1 MSIQSFF
8 PFESIRPKQAKVL
21 EEIDQALK
29 SRYKFI
35 FLEAP
40 TGFGKSAVAVTLA
53 RFLGSSHICTSTK
66 DLQTQYNRDFPY
78 LSEVKGRNNFPCI
91 IKEDMGISENCEYGP
106 CLKDDN
112 FDCIYKTRMSDYDV
126 KAEGTIYENIE
137 INKYA
142 LKKYHDKAK
151 EHSQLIRI
159 EWKPC
164 LYYHQKWVSIKSSHT
179 IYNYKYFLSDLF
191 YSSGVNKRKLLIL
204 DEAHTLESELSSFK
218 NIIFS
223 KESLARFFP
232 RIKFPDNKQTDIET
246 WIAFC
251 TTLRDQFSRYIERA
265 ANILGDGGSSGSRL
279 VSSNSGGSNSYGGK
293 SINNNSKSSR
303 YGSNNL
309 KEQEEEEGDIYVSE
323 KNLIDALNYEK
334 TLTSFLEDLKLHK
347 DNWLVTNITRNEI
360 DNTIS
365 RIKLEPLVVSNYFE
379 DIFDKGETSLLM
391 SATILSKEN
400 LCKAVG
406 LKDDDVKFIRVESS
420 DFPIRNRPIYLMN
433 VAWLNAKTMNE
444 ALPNIVK
451 VLDNLLTV
459 HKNDKGIIHTTS
471 YSQVQFIK
479 NNLSKGN
486 LSRLIETNPKFDRS
500 EMILKHTQSPK
511 PTVLISPSMFLG
523 VDLKDDLSRFQIIVK
538 VPYPDLTDKKI
549 SVLKQRNPKWYEWNT
564 ILRLIQAYGRSVR
577 NSEDYAN
584 TYILDSSVSYL
595 LKNGRDMVP
604 KWFSEAIITR

>member
-1 MSIQSFF
+1 MSMRSFF
-8 PFESIRPKQAKVL
+8 PLDYVRPNQDKVL
-21 EEIDQALK
+21 DELDQALK
-29 SRYKFI
+29 SDYKFI

-91 IKEDMGISENCEYGP
+91 VKEDMGIRESCEYGP
-106 CLKDDN
+106 CLKDDD
-112 FDCIYKTRMSDYDV
+112 FDCLYKTRMSDYDV
-126 KAEGTIYENIE
+126 KSEGTIYENVD

-142 LKKYHDKAK
+142 LKKYYDKAK
-151 EHSQLIRI
+151 EHSQLVKI
-159 EWKPC
+159 EWQPC
-164 LYYHQKWVSIKSSHT
+164 HYYHQKWISIKSSHT

-204 DEAHTLESELSSFK
+204 DEAHTLESEVSSFK

-223 KESLARFFP
+223 KESLIRFFP
-232 RIKFPDNKQTDIET
+232 KINLPDNKQTDVET
-246 WIAFC
+246 WIDFC
-251 TTLRDQFSRYIERA
+251 AGLKEQFTSYVEKS
-265 ANILGDGGSSGSRL
+265 ANILG
-279 VSSNSGGSNSYGGK
+279 SGGNS
-293 SINNNSKSSR
+293 
-303 YGSNNL
+303 
-309 KEQEEEEGDIYVSE
+309 QDMHVSE
-323 KNLIDALNYEK
+323 KNLIDAINYEK
-334 TLTSFLEDLKLHK
+334 NLFTFLEDLRINKE
-347 DNWLVTNITRNEI
+347 NWLVTNITKNEI
-360 DNTIS
+360 DNKLS
-365 RIKLEPLVVSNYFE
+365 RIKLEPLVVSSYFT
-379 DIFDKGETSLLM
+379 DIFDKGSISLLM

-406 LKDDDVKFIRVESS
+406 LKNEDVKFIRVENS
-420 DFPIRNRPIYLMN
+420 DFPIKNRPIYLMN
-433 VAWLNAKTMNE
+433 VAWLNARTMSE
-444 ALPNIVK
+444 SLPNIVK
-451 VLDNLLTV
+451 VLDNLLSV

-479 NNLSKGN
+479 NNLSKEN
-486 LSRLIETNPKFDRS
+486 LSRLIETNPKFDRN
-500 EMILKHTQSPK
+500 EMILKHTQSTK

-523 VDLKDDLSRFQIIVK
+523 VDLKDDLSRFQVIVK

-577 NSEDYAN
+577 NADDYAN
-584 TYILDSSVSYL
+584 TYILDSSVSFL
-595 LKNGRDMVP
+595 LKNGKEMIP

>member
-1 MSIQSFF
+1 MSMRSFF
-8 PFESIRPKQAKVL
+8 PLDYIRPNQDKVL
-21 EEIDQALK
+21 DELDQALK
-29 SRYKFI
+29 SDYKFI

-40 TGFGKSAVAVTLA
+40 TGFGKSAVAVNLA

-91 IKEDMGISENCEYGP
+91 VKEDMGIRESCEYGP
-106 CLKDDN
+106 CLKDDD

-126 KAEGTIYENIE
+126 KSEGTIYENLE

-142 LKKYHDKAK
+142 LKKYYDKAK
-151 EHSQLIRI
+151 EHSQLVRI

-164 LYYHQKWVSIKSSHT
+164 EYYHQKWISIKSSHT

-204 DEAHTLESELSSFK
+204 DEAHTLESEVSSFK

-223 KESLARFFP
+223 KESLIRFFP
-232 RIKFPDNKQTDIET
+232 KIDLPDSKQTDVET
-246 WIAFC
+246 WIDFC
-251 TTLRDQFSRYIERA
+251 TRLKEQFTKYVEKA
-265 ANILGDGGSSGSRL
+265 ANILG
-279 VSSNSGGSNSYGGK
+279 SGGTGK
-293 SINNNSKSSR
+293 D
-303 YGSNNL
+303 
-309 KEQEEEEGDIYVSE
+309 DIYVSE
-323 KNLIDALNYEK
+323 KNLIDAINYEK
-334 TLTSFLEDLKLHK
+334 NLLTFLADLRINKE
-347 DNWLVTNITRNEI
+347 NWLVTNITKNEI
-360 DNTIS
+360 DNKLA
-365 RIKLEPLVVSNYFE
+365 RIKLEPLVVSSYFT
-379 DIFDKGETSLLM
+379 DIFDKGSVSLLM

-406 LKDDDVKFIRVESS
+406 LKNEDVKFIRVENS
-420 DFPIRNRPIYLMN
+420 DFPIKNRPIYLMN
-433 VAWLNAKTMNE
+433 VAWLNARTMSE
-444 ALPNIVK
+444 SLPNIVK
-451 VLDNLLTV
+451 VLDNLLSV

-479 NNLSKGN
+479 NNLSKAN
-486 LSRLIETNPKFDRS
+486 LSRLIETNPKFDRN
-500 EMILKHTQSPK
+500 EMILKHTQSEK

-538 VPYPDLTDKKI
+538 VPYPDLTDKKV

-577 NSEDYAN
+577 NADDYAN
-584 TYILDSSVSYL
+584 TYILDSSVSFL
-595 LKNGRDMVP
+595 LKNGKEMIP

>member
-1 MSIQSFF
+1 MSIRSFF
-8 PFESIRPKQAKVL
+8 PLDYVRPNQDKVL
-21 EEIDQALK
+21 DELDQALK
-29 SRYKFI
+29 SDYKFI

-91 IKEDMGISENCEYGP
+91 VKEDMGIRESCEYGP
-106 CLKDDN
+106 CLKDDD
-112 FDCIYKTRMSDYDV
+112 FDCLYKTRMSDYDV
-126 KAEGTIYENIE
+126 KSEGTIYENVD

-142 LKKYHDKAK
+142 LKKYYDKAK
-151 EHSQLIRI
+151 EHSQLVKI
-159 EWKPC
+159 EWQPC
-164 LYYHQKWVSIKSSHT
+164 HYYHQKWISIKSSHT

-204 DEAHTLESELSSFK
+204 DEAHTLESEVSSFK

-223 KESLARFFP
+223 KESLIRFFP
-232 RIKFPDNKQTDIET
+232 KINLPDNKQTDVET
-246 WIAFC
+246 WIDFC
-251 TTLRDQFSRYIERA
+251 AGLKEQFTSYVEKS
-265 ANILGDGGSSGSRL
+265 ANILG
-279 VSSNSGGSNSYGGK
+279 SGGNS
-293 SINNNSKSSR
+293 
-303 YGSNNL
+303 
-309 KEQEEEEGDIYVSE
+309 EDMHVSE
-323 KNLIDALNYEK
+323 KNLIDAINYEK
-334 TLTSFLEDLKLHK
+334 NLFTFLEDLRINKE
-347 DNWLVTNITRNEI
+347 NWLVTNITKNEI
-360 DNTIS
+360 DNKPS
-365 RIKLEPLVVSNYFE
+365 RIKLEPLVVSSYFT
-379 DIFDKGETSLLM
+379 DIFDKGSISLLM

-406 LKDDDVKFIRVESS
+406 LKNEDVKFIRVENS
-420 DFPIRNRPIYLMN
+420 DFPIKNRPIYLMN
-433 VAWLNAKTMNE
+433 VAWLNARTMSE
-444 ALPNIVK
+444 SLPNIVK
-451 VLDNLLTV
+451 VLDNLLSV

-479 NNLSKGN
+479 NNLSKEN
-486 LSRLIETNPKFDRS
+486 LSRLIETNPKFDRN
-500 EMILKHTQSPK
+500 EMILKHTQSTK

-523 VDLKDDLSRFQIIVK
+523 VDLKDNLSRFQVIVK

-577 NSEDYAN
+577 NADDYAN
-584 TYILDSSVSYL
+584 TYILDSSVSFL
-595 LKNGRDMVP
+595 LKNGKEMIP

>member
-1 MSIQSFF
+1 MSMRSFF
-8 PFESIRPKQAKVL
+8 PLDHIRPNQDKVL
-21 EEIDQALK
+21 DELDQALK
-29 SRYKFI
+29 SDYKFI

-53 RFLGSSHICTSTK
+53 RSLGSSHICTSTK

-91 IKEDMGISENCEYGP
+91 VKEDMGIRESCEYGP
-106 CLKDDN
+106 CLKDDD

-126 KAEGTIYENIE
+126 KSEGTIYENLE

-142 LKKYHDKAK
+142 LKKYYDKAK
-151 EHSQLIRI
+151 EHSQLVRI

-164 LYYHQKWVSIKSSHT
+164 EYYHQKWISIKSSHT

-204 DEAHTLESELSSFK
+204 DEAHTLESEVSSFK

-223 KESLARFFP
+223 KESLIRFFP
-232 RIKFPDNKQTDIET
+232 KIDLPDSKHTDVET
-246 WIAFC
+246 WIDFC
-251 TTLRDQFSRYIERA
+251 TRLKEQFTRYVEKA
-265 ANILGDGGSSGSRL
+265 ANILG
-279 VSSNSGGSNSYGGK
+279 SGGTRK
-293 SINNNSKSSR
+293 D
-303 YGSNNL
+303 
-309 KEQEEEEGDIYVSE
+309 DIYVSE
-323 KNLIDALNYEK
+323 KNLIDAINYEK
-334 TLTSFLEDLKLHK
+334 NLLTFLADLRINKE
-347 DNWLVTNITRNEI
+347 NWLVTNITKNEI
-360 DNTIS
+360 DNKLA
-365 RIKLEPLVVSNYFE
+365 RIKLEPLVVSSYFT
-379 DIFDKGETSLLM
+379 DIFDKGSVSLLM

-406 LKDDDVKFIRVESS
+406 LKNEDVKFIRVENS
-420 DFPIRNRPIYLMN
+420 DFPIKNRPIYLMN
-433 VAWLNAKTMNE
+433 VAWLNARTMSE
-444 ALPNIVK
+444 SLPNIVK
-451 VLDNLLTV
+451 VLDNLLSV

-479 NNLSKGN
+479 NNLSKAN
-486 LSRLIETNPKFDRS
+486 LSRLIETNPKFDRN
-500 EMILKHTQSPK
+500 EMILKHTQSEK

-538 VPYPDLTDKKI
+538 VPYPDLTDKKV

-577 NSEDYAN
+577 NADDYAN
-584 TYILDSSVSYL
+584 TYILDSSVSFL
-595 LKNGRDMVP
+595 LKNGKEMIP

>member
-1 MSIQSFF
+1 MQKFF
-8 PFESIRPKQAKVL
+8 PLDYIRPNQDKVL
-21 EEIDQALK
+21 DELDQALK
-29 SRYKFI
+29 SDYKFI

-91 IKEDMGISENCEYGP
+91 VKEDMGIRESCEYGP
-106 CLKDDN
+106 CLKDDD

-126 KAEGTIYENIE
+126 KSEGTIYENVD
-137 INKYA
+137 INNYA
-142 LKKYHDKAK
+142 LKKYYDKAK
-151 EHSQLIRI
+151 EHSQLVKI

-164 LYYHQKWVSIKSSHT
+164 HYYHQKWISIKSSHT

-204 DEAHTLESELSSFK
+204 DEAHTLESEVSSFK

-223 KESLARFFP
+223 KESLVRFFP
-232 RIKFPDNKQTDIET
+232 KINLPDNKQTDVET
-246 WIAFC
+246 WIDFC
-251 TTLRDQFSRYIERA
+251 TGLKDQFTSYVEKS
-265 ANILGDGGSSGSRL
+265 ANILGSGGSS
-279 VSSNSGGSNSYGGK
+279 N
-293 SINNNSKSSR
+293 NNNS
-303 YGSNNL
+303 
-309 KEQEEEEGDIYVSE
+309 QDMHVSE
-323 KNLIDALNYEK
+323 KNLIDAINYEK
-334 TLTSFLEDLKLHK
+334 NLLTFLEDLRINKE
-347 DNWLVTNITRNEI
+347 NWLVTNITKNEI
-360 DNTIS
+360 DNKLS
-365 RIKLEPLVVSNYFE
+365 RIKLEPLVVSSYFT
-379 DIFDKGETSLLM
+379 DIFDKGSASLLM

-406 LKDDDVKFIRVESS
+406 LKNEDVKFIRVENS
-420 DFPIRNRPIYLMN
+420 DFPIKNRPIYLMN
-433 VAWLNAKTMNE
+433 VAWLNARTMNE
-444 ALPNIVK
+444 SLPSIVK
-451 VLDNLLTV
+451 VLDNLLSV

-479 NNLSKGN
+479 NNLSKEN
-486 LSRLIETNPKFDRS
+486 LSRLIETNPKFDRN
-500 EMILKHTQSPK
+500 EMILKHTQSTK

-523 VDLKDDLSRFQIIVK
+523 VDLKDDLSRFQVIVK

-577 NSEDYAN
+577 NADDYAN
-584 TYILDSSVSYL
+584 TYILDSSVSFL
-595 LKNGRDMVP
+595 LKNGKEMIP

>member
-1 MSIQSFF
+1 MSIRSFF
-8 PFESIRPKQAKVL
+8 PLDYVRPNQDKVL
-21 EEIDQALK
+21 DELDQALK
-29 SRYKFI
+29 SDYKFI

-91 IKEDMGISENCEYGP
+91 VKEDMGIRESCEYGP
-106 CLKDDN
+106 CLKDDD
-112 FDCIYKTRMSDYDV
+112 FDCLYKTRMSDYDV
-126 KAEGTIYENIE
+126 KSEGTIYENVD

-142 LKKYHDKAK
+142 LKKYYDKAK
-151 EHSQLIRI
+151 EHSQLVKI
-159 EWKPC
+159 EWQPC
-164 LYYHQKWVSIKSSHT
+164 HYYHQKWISIKSSHT

-204 DEAHTLESELSSFK
+204 DEAHTLESEVSSFK

-223 KESLARFFP
+223 KESLIRFFP
-232 RIKFPDNKQTDIET
+232 KINLPDNKQTDVET
-246 WIAFC
+246 WIDFC
-251 TTLRDQFSRYIERA
+251 AGLKEQFTSYVEKS
-265 ANILGDGGSSGSRL
+265 ANILG
-279 VSSNSGGSNSYGGK
+279 SGGNS
-293 SINNNSKSSR
+293 
-303 YGSNNL
+303 
-309 KEQEEEEGDIYVSE
+309 EDIHVSE
-323 KNLIDALNYEK
+323 KNLIDAINYEK
-334 TLTSFLEDLKLHK
+334 NLFTFLEDLRINKE
-347 DNWLVTNITRNEI
+347 NWLVTNITKNDI
-360 DNTIS
+360 DNKPS
-365 RIKLEPLVVSNYFE
+365 RIKLEPLVVSSYFT
-379 DIFDKGETSLLM
+379 DIFEKGSISLLM

-406 LKDDDVKFIRVESS
+406 LKNEDVKFIRVENS
-420 DFPIRNRPIYLMN
+420 DFPIKNRPIYLMN
-433 VAWLNAKTMNE
+433 VAWLNARTMSE
-444 ALPNIVK
+444 SLPNIVK
-451 VLDNLLTV
+451 VLDNLLSV

-479 NNLSKGN
+479 NNLSKEN
-486 LSRLIETNPKFDRS
+486 LSRLIETNPKFDRN
-500 EMILKHTQSPK
+500 EMILKHTQSTK

-523 VDLKDDLSRFQIIVK
+523 VDLKDDLSRFQVIVK

-577 NSEDYAN
+577 NADDYAN
-584 TYILDSSVSYL
+584 TYILDSSVSFL
-595 LKNGRDMVP
+595 LKNGKEMIP

>member
-1 MSIQSFF
+1 MSMRSFF
-8 PFESIRPKQAKVL
+8 PLDHIRPNQDKVL
-21 EEIDQALK
+21 DELDQALK
-29 SRYKFI
+29 SDYKFI

-40 TGFGKSAVAVTLA
+40 TGFGKSAVAVALS

-91 IKEDMGISENCEYGP
+91 VKEDMGIRESCEYGP
-106 CLKDDN
+106 CLKDDD

-126 KAEGTIYENIE
+126 KSEGTIYENVD
-137 INKYA
+137 INNYA
-142 LKKYHDKAK
+142 LKKYYDKAK
-151 EHSQLIRI
+151 EHSQLVKI

-164 LYYHQKWVSIKSSHT
+164 LYYHQKWISIKSSHT

-204 DEAHTLESELSSFK
+204 DEAHTLESEVSSFK

-223 KESLARFFP
+223 KESLVRFFP
-232 RIKFPDNKQTDIET
+232 KINLPDNKQTDVET
-246 WIAFC
+246 WIDFC
-251 TTLRDQFSRYIERA
+251 TGLKDQFTRYVEKS
-265 ANILGDGGSSGSRL
+265 ANILG
-279 VSSNSGGSNSYGGK
+279 SGGNNNN
-293 SINNNSKSSR
+293 NNNS
-303 YGSNNL
+303 
-309 KEQEEEEGDIYVSE
+309 QDIHVSE
-323 KNLIDALNYEK
+323 KNLIDAINYEK
-334 TLTSFLEDLKLHK
+334 NLLTFLEDLRINKE
-347 DNWLVTNITRNEI
+347 NWLVTNITKNEI
-360 DNTIS
+360 DNKLS
-365 RIKLEPLVVSNYFE
+365 RIKLEPLVVSSYFT
-379 DIFDKGETSLLM
+379 DIFDKGSVSLLM

-406 LKDDDVKFIRVESS
+406 LKNEDVKFIRVENS
-420 DFPIRNRPIYLMN
+420 DFPIKNRPIYLMN
-433 VAWLNAKTMNE
+433 VAWLNARTMSE
-444 ALPNIVK
+444 SLPNIVK
-451 VLDNLLTV
+451 VLDNLLSV

-479 NNLSKGN
+479 NNLSKEN
-486 LSRLIETNPKFDRS
+486 LSRLIETNPKFDRN
-500 EMILKHTQSPK
+500 EMILKHTQSTK

-523 VDLKDDLSRFQIIVK
+523 VDLKDDLSRFQVIVK

-577 NSEDYAN
+577 NADDYAN
-584 TYILDSSVSYL
+584 TYILDSSVSFL
-595 LKNGRDMVP
+595 LKNGKEMIP

>member
-1 MSIQSFF
+1 MSMRSFF
-8 PFESIRPKQAKVL
+8 PLDRIRPNQDKVL
-21 EEIDQALK
+21 DELDQALK
-29 SRYKFI
+29 SGYKFI

-40 TGFGKSAVAVTLA
+40 TGFGKSAVAVALA
-53 RFLGSSHICTSTK
+53 RSLGSSHICTSTK

-91 IKEDMGISENCEYGP
+91 VKEDMGIRESCEYGP
-106 CLKDDN
+106 CLKDDD

-126 KAEGTIYENIE
+126 KSEGTIYENLE

-142 LKKYHDKAK
+142 LKKYYDKAK
-151 EHSQLIRI
+151 EHSQLVRI
-159 EWKPC
+159 EWRPC
-164 LYYHQKWVSIKSSHT
+164 EYYHQKWISIKSSHT

-204 DEAHTLESELSSFK
+204 DEAHTLESEVSSFK

-223 KESLARFFP
+223 KESLIRFFP
-232 RIKFPDNKQTDIET
+232 KIDLPDSKQTDVET
-246 WIAFC
+246 WIDFC
-251 TTLRDQFSRYIERA
+251 TRLKEQFTRYVEKA
-265 ANILGDGGSSGSRL
+265 ANILG
-279 VSSNSGGSNSYGGK
+279 SGGIS
-293 SINNNSKSSR
+293 
-303 YGSNNL
+303 
-309 KEQEEEEGDIYVSE
+309 QDIHVSE
-323 KNLIDALNYEK
+323 KNLIDAINYEK
-334 TLTSFLEDLKLHK
+334 NLLTFLEDLRINKE
-347 DNWLVTNITRNEI
+347 NWLVTNITKNEI
-360 DNTIS
+360 DNKLA
-365 RIKLEPLVVSNYFE
+365 RIKLEPLVVSSYFT
-379 DIFDKGETSLLM
+379 DIFDKGSVSLLM

-406 LKDDDVKFIRVESS
+406 LKNEDVKFIRVENS
-420 DFPIRNRPIYLMN
+420 DFPIKNRPIYLMN
-433 VAWLNAKTMNE
+433 VAWLNARTMSE
-444 ALPNIVK
+444 SLPNIVK
-451 VLDNLLTV
+451 VLDNLLSV

-479 NNLSKGN
+479 NNLSKTN
-486 LSRLIETNPKFDRS
+486 LSRLIETNPKFDRN
-500 EMILKHTQSPK
+500 EMILKHTQSEK

-577 NSEDYAN
+577 NADDYAN
-584 TYILDSSVSYL
+584 TYILDSSVSFL
-595 LKNGRDMVP
+595 LKNGKEMIP

>member
-1 MSIQSFF
+1 MSMRSFF
-8 PFESIRPKQAKVL
+8 PLDYIRPNQDKVL
-21 EEIDQALK
+21 DELDQALK
-29 SRYKFI
+29 SDYKFI

-91 IKEDMGISENCEYGP
+91 VKEDMGIRESCEYGP

-126 KAEGTIYENIE
+126 KSEGTIYENLE

-142 LKKYHDKAK
+142 LKKYYDKAK
-151 EHSQLIRI
+151 EHSQLVRI

-164 LYYHQKWVSIKSSHT
+164 EYYHQKWMSIKSSHT

-204 DEAHTLESELSSFK
+204 DEAHTLESEVSSFK

-223 KESLARFFP
+223 KESLIRFFP
-232 RIKFPDNKQTDIET
+232 KIDLPDSKQTDVET
-246 WIAFC
+246 WIDFC
-251 TTLRDQFSRYIERA
+251 TRLKEQFTRYVEKA
-265 ANILGDGGSSGSRL
+265 ANILG
-279 VSSNSGGSNSYGGK
+279 SGGIS
-293 SINNNSKSSR
+293 
-303 YGSNNL
+303 
-309 KEQEEEEGDIYVSE
+309 QDIHVSE
-323 KNLIDALNYEK
+323 KNLIDAINYEK
-334 TLTSFLEDLKLHK
+334 NLLTFLEDLRINKE
-347 DNWLVTNITRNEI
+347 NWLVTNITKNEI
-360 DNTIS
+360 DNKLS
-365 RIKLEPLVVSNYFE
+365 RIKLEPLVVSSYFT
-379 DIFDKGETSLLM
+379 DIFDKGSVSLLM

-406 LKDDDVKFIRVESS
+406 LKNEDVKFIRIENS
-420 DFPIRNRPIYLMN
+420 DFPIKNRPIYLMN
-433 VAWLNAKTMNE
+433 VAWLNARTMSE
-444 ALPNIVK
+444 SLPNIVK
-451 VLDNLLTV
+451 VIDNLLSV

-471 YSQVQFIK
+471 YSQLQFIK
-479 NNLSKGN
+479 NNLSKAN
-486 LSRLIETNPKFDRS
+486 LSRLIETNPKFDRN
-500 EMILKHTQSPK
+500 EMILKHTQSEK

-538 VPYPDLTDKKI
+538 VPYPDLTDKKV

-577 NSEDYAN
+577 NADDYAN
-584 TYILDSSVSYL
+584 TYILDSSVSFL
-595 LKNGRDMVP
+595 LKNGKEMIP

>member
-1 MSIQSFF
+1 MSMRSFF
-8 PFESIRPKQAKVL
+8 PLDYIRPNQDKVL
-21 EEIDQALK
+21 DELDQALK
-29 SRYKFI
+29 SGYKFI

-53 RFLGSSHICTSTK
+53 RSLGSSHICTSTK

-91 IKEDMGISENCEYGP
+91 VKEDMGIRESCEYGP
-106 CLKDDN
+106 CLKDDD
-112 FDCIYKTRMSDYDV
+112 FDCIYKTRMSDYEV
-126 KAEGTIYENIE
+126 KSEGTIYENLE

-142 LKKYHDKAK
+142 LKKYYDKAK
-151 EHSQLIRI
+151 EHSQLVRI

-164 LYYHQKWVSIKSSHT
+164 QYYHQKWISIKSSHT

-204 DEAHTLESELSSFK
+204 DEAHTLESEVSSFK

-223 KESLARFFP
+223 KESLIRFFP
-232 RIKFPDNKQTDIET
+232 KIDLPDSKQTDVET
-246 WIAFC
+246 WIDFS
-251 TTLRDQFSRYIERA
+251 TRLKEQFTRYVEKA
-265 ANILGDGGSSGSRL
+265 ANILG
-279 VSSNSGGSNSYGGK
+279 SGGTS
-293 SINNNSKSSR
+293 
-303 YGSNNL
+303 
-309 KEQEEEEGDIYVSE
+309 QDDMYVSE
-323 KNLIDALNYEK
+323 KNLIDAINYEK
-334 TLTSFLEDLKLHK
+334 NLLTYLEDLRSNKE
-347 DNWLVTNITRNEI
+347 NWLVTNITKNEI
-360 DNTIS
+360 DNKLA
-365 RIKLEPLVVSNYFE
+365 RIKLEPLVVSSYFT
-379 DIFDKGETSLLM
+379 DIFDKGSVSLLM

-406 LKDDDVKFIRVESS
+406 LKNEDVKFIRVENS
-420 DFPIRNRPIYLMN
+420 DFPIKNRPIYLMN
-433 VAWLNAKTMNE
+433 VAWLNARTMSE
-444 ALPNIVK
+444 SLPNIVK
-451 VLDNLLTV
+451 VLDNLLSV

-479 NNLSKGN
+479 NNLSKAN
-486 LSRLIETNPKFDRS
+486 LSRLIETNPKFDRN
-500 EMILKHTQSPK
+500 EMILKHTQSEK

-538 VPYPDLTDKKI
+538 VPYPDLTDKKV

-577 NSEDYAN
+577 NADDYAN
-584 TYILDSSVSYL
+584 TYILDSSVSFL
-595 LKNGRDMVP
+595 LKNGKEMIP

>member
-1 MSIQSFF
+1 MSMRSFF
-8 PFESIRPKQAKVL
+8 PLDYIRPNQDKVL
-21 EEIDQALK
+21 DELDQALK
-29 SRYKFI
+29 SDYKFI

-91 IKEDMGISENCEYGP
+91 VKEDMGIRESCEYGP
-106 CLKDDN
+106 CLKDDD

-126 KAEGTIYENIE
+126 KSEGTIYENLE

-142 LKKYHDKAK
+142 LKKYYDKAK
-151 EHSQLIRI
+151 EHSQLVRI

-164 LYYHQKWVSIKSSHT
+164 EYYHQKWMSIKSSHT

-204 DEAHTLESELSSFK
+204 DEAHTLESEVSSFK

-223 KESLARFFP
+223 KESLIRFFP
-232 RIKFPDNKQTDIET
+232 KIDLPDSKHTDVET
-246 WIAFC
+246 WIDFC
-251 TTLRDQFSRYIERA
+251 TRLKEQFTKYVEKA
-265 ANILGDGGSSGSRL
+265 ANILG
-279 VSSNSGGSNSYGGK
+279 SGGN
-293 SINNNSKSSR
+293 R
-303 YGSNNL
+303 
-309 KEQEEEEGDIYVSE
+309 QDDIYVSE
-323 KNLIDALNYEK
+323 KNLIDAINYEK
-334 TLTSFLEDLKLHK
+334 NLLTFLEDLRINKE
-347 DNWLVTNITRNEI
+347 NWLVTNITKNEI
-360 DNTIS
+360 DNKLA
-365 RIKLEPLVVSNYFE
+365 RIKLEPLIVSSYFT
-379 DIFDKGETSLLM
+379 DIFDKGSVSLLM

-406 LKDDDVKFIRVESS
+406 LKNEDVKFIRVENS
-420 DFPIRNRPIYLMN
+420 DFPVKNRPIYLMN
-433 VAWLNAKTMNE
+433 VAWLNARTMSE
-444 ALPNIVK
+444 SLPNIVK
-451 VLDNLLTV
+451 VLDNLLFV

-479 NNLSKGN
+479 NNLSKAN
-486 LSRLIETNPKFDRS
+486 LSRLIETNPKFDRN
-500 EMILKHTQSPK
+500 EMILKHTQSEK

-538 VPYPDLTDKKI
+538 VPYPDLTDKKV

-577 NSEDYAN
+577 NADDYAN
-584 TYILDSSVSYL
+584 TYILDSSVSFL
-595 LKNGRDMVP
+595 LKNGKEMIP

>member
-1 MSIQSFF
+1 MSMRSFF
-8 PFESIRPKQAKVL
+8 PLDYVRPNQDKVL
-21 EEIDQALK
+21 DELDQALK
-29 SRYKFI
+29 SDYKFI

-91 IKEDMGISENCEYGP
+91 VKEDMGIRESCEYGP
-106 CLKDDN
+106 CLKDDD
-112 FDCIYKTRMSDYDV
+112 FDCLYKTRMSDYDV
-126 KAEGTIYENIE
+126 KSEGTIYENVD

-142 LKKYHDKAK
+142 LKKYYDKAK
-151 EHSQLIRI
+151 EHSQLVKI
-159 EWKPC
+159 EWQPC
-164 LYYHQKWVSIKSSHT
+164 HYYHQKWISIKSSHT

-204 DEAHTLESELSSFK
+204 DEAHTLESEVSSFK

-223 KESLARFFP
+223 KESLIRFFP
-232 RIKFPDNKQTDIET
+232 KINLPDNKQTDVET
-246 WIAFC
+246 WIDFC
-251 TTLRDQFSRYIERA
+251 TGLKEQFTSYVEKS
-265 ANILGDGGSSGSRL
+265 ANILG
-279 VSSNSGGSNSYGGK
+279 SGGNS
-293 SINNNSKSSR
+293 
-303 YGSNNL
+303 
-309 KEQEEEEGDIYVSE
+309 QDMHVSE
-323 KNLIDALNYEK
+323 KNLIDAINYEK
-334 TLTSFLEDLKLHK
+334 NLFTFLEDLRINKE
-347 DNWLVTNITRNEI
+347 NWLVTNITKNEI
-360 DNTIS
+360 DNKLS
-365 RIKLEPLVVSNYFE
+365 RIKLEPLVVSSYFT
-379 DIFDKGETSLLM
+379 DIFDKGSISLLM

-406 LKDDDVKFIRVESS
+406 LKNEDVKFIRVENS
-420 DFPIRNRPIYLMN
+420 DFPIKNRPIYLMN
-433 VAWLNAKTMNE
+433 VAWLNARTMSE
-444 ALPNIVK
+444 SLPNIVK
-451 VLDNLLTV
+451 VLDNLLSV

-479 NNLSKGN
+479 NNLSKEN
-486 LSRLIETNPKFDRS
+486 LSRLIETNPKFDRN
-500 EMILKHTQSPK
+500 EMILKHTQSTK

-523 VDLKDDLSRFQIIVK
+523 VDLKDDLSRFQVIVK

-577 NSEDYAN
+577 NADDYAN
-584 TYILDSSVSYL
+584 TYILDSSVSFL
-595 LKNGRDMVP
+595 LKNGKEMIP

>member
-1 MSIQSFF
+1 MSMQKFF
-8 PFESIRPKQAKVL
+8 PLDYIRPNQDKVL
-21 EEIDQALK
+21 DELDQALK
-29 SRYKFI
+29 SDYKFI

-91 IKEDMGISENCEYGP
+91 VKEDMGIRESCEYGP
-106 CLKDDN
+106 CLKDDD

-126 KAEGTIYENIE
+126 KSEGTIYENVD
-137 INKYA
+137 INNYA
-142 LKKYHDKAK
+142 LKKYYDKAK
-151 EHSQLIRI
+151 EHSQLVKI

-164 LYYHQKWVSIKSSHT
+164 HYYHQKWISIKSSHT

-204 DEAHTLESELSSFK
+204 DEAHTLESEVSSFK

-223 KESLARFFP
+223 KESLVRFFP
-232 RIKFPDNKQTDIET
+232 KINLPDNKQTDVET
-246 WIAFC
+246 WIDFC
-251 TTLRDQFSRYIERA
+251 TGLKDQFTSYVEKS
-265 ANILGDGGSSGSRL
+265 ANILGSGGSS
-279 VSSNSGGSNSYGGK
+279 SS
-293 SINNNSKSSR
+293 NNNS
-303 YGSNNL
+303 
-309 KEQEEEEGDIYVSE
+309 QDIHVSE
-323 KNLIDALNYEK
+323 KNLIDAINYEK
-334 TLTSFLEDLKLHK
+334 NLLTFLEDLRINKE
-347 DNWLVTNITRNEI
+347 NWLVTNITKNEI
-360 DNTIS
+360 DNKLS
-365 RIKLEPLVVSNYFE
+365 RIKLEPLVVSSYFT
-379 DIFDKGETSLLM
+379 DIFDKGSVSLLM

-406 LKDDDVKFIRVESS
+406 LKNEDVKFIRVENS
-420 DFPIRNRPIYLMN
+420 DFPIKNRPIYLMN
-433 VAWLNAKTMNE
+433 VAWLNARTMSE
-444 ALPNIVK
+444 SLPNIVK
-451 VLDNLLTV
+451 VLDNLLSV

-479 NNLSKGN
+479 NNLSKEN
-486 LSRLIETNPKFDRS
+486 LSRLIETNPKFDRN
-500 EMILKHTQSPK
+500 EMILKHTQSTK

-523 VDLKDDLSRFQIIVK
+523 VDLKDDLSRFQVIVK

-577 NSEDYAN
+577 NADDYAN
-584 TYILDSSVSYL
+584 TYILDSSVSFL
-595 LKNGRDMVP
+595 LKNGKEMIP

>member
-1 MSIQSFF
+1 MSMRSFF
-8 PFESIRPKQAKVL
+8 PLDHIRPNQDKVL
-21 EEIDQALK
+21 DELDQALK
-29 SRYKFI
+29 SDYKFI

-40 TGFGKSAVAVTLA
+40 TGFGKSAVAVALA

-91 IKEDMGISENCEYGP
+91 VKEDMGIRESCEYGP
-106 CLKDDN
+106 CLKDDD

-126 KAEGTIYENIE
+126 KSEGTIYENLE

-142 LKKYHDKAK
+142 LKKYYDKAK
-151 EHSQLIRI
+151 EHSQLVRI

-164 LYYHQKWVSIKSSHT
+164 EYYHQKWISIKSSHT

-204 DEAHTLESELSSFK
+204 DEAHTLESEVSSFK

-223 KESLARFFP
+223 KESLIRFFP
-232 RIKFPDNKQTDIET
+232 KIDLPDSKQTDVET
-246 WIAFC
+246 WIDFC
-251 TTLRDQFSRYIERA
+251 TRLKEQFTRYVEKA
-265 ANILGDGGSSGSRL
+265 ANILG
-279 VSSNSGGSNSYGGK
+279 SGGTSTV
-293 SINNNSKSSR
+293 
-303 YGSNNL
+303 
-309 KEQEEEEGDIYVSE
+309 QDDIYVSE
-323 KNLIDALNYEK
+323 KNLIDAINYEK
-334 TLTSFLEDLKLHK
+334 NLLTFLEDLRINKE
-347 DNWLVTNITRNEI
+347 NWLVTNITKNEI
-360 DNTIS
+360 DNKLA
-365 RIKLEPLVVSNYFE
+365 RIKLEPLVVSSYFT
-379 DIFDKGETSLLM
+379 DIFDKGSVSLLM

-406 LKDDDVKFIRVESS
+406 LKNEDVKFIRVENS
-420 DFPIRNRPIYLMN
+420 DFPIKNRPIYLMN
-433 VAWLNAKTMNE
+433 VAWLNARTMSE
-444 ALPNIVK
+444 SLPNIVK
-451 VLDNLLTV
+451 VLDNLLSV

-479 NNLSKGN
+479 NNLSKAN
-486 LSRLIETNPKFDRS
+486 LSRLIETNPKFDRN
-500 EMILKHTQSPK
+500 EMILKHTQSEK

-577 NSEDYAN
+577 NADDYAN
-584 TYILDSSVSYL
+584 TYILDSSVSFL
-595 LKNGRDMVP
+595 LKNGKEMIP

>member
-1 MSIQSFF
+1 MSMQSFF
-8 PFESIRPKQAKVL
+8 PLETIRPKQAKVL
-21 EEIDQALK
+21 EELDQALR
-29 SRYKFI
+29 SNYKFI

-106 CLKDDN
+106 CLKDDD

-137 INKYA
+137 INKFA
-142 LKKYHDKAK
+142 LKKYHDKARQ
-151 EHSQLIRI
+151 HSQLIRI

-164 LYYHQKWVSIKSSHT
+164 LYYHQKWISIKSSHT

-204 DEAHTLESELSSFK
+204 DEAHTLESEISSFK

-223 KESLARFFP
+223 KESLVRFFP
-232 RIKFPDNKQTDIET
+232 KIKLPDNKQTDVET
-246 WIAFC
+246 WINFC
-251 TTLRDQFSRYIERA
+251 TALKEQFTRYVEKA
-265 ANILGDGGSSGSRL
+265 ANILGAGGGEGSSNR
-279 VSSNSGGSNSYGGK
+279 SSS
-293 SINNNSKSSR
+293 SSR
-303 YGSNNL
+303 YGSGGA
-309 KEQEEEEGDIYVSE
+309 EDGDIYISE

-334 TLTSFLEDLKLHK
+334 NLSSFLEDLRLHK
-347 DNWLVTNITRNEI
+347 DNWLVTNITKNEI
-360 DNTIS
+360 DNTLS

-379 DIFDKGETSLLM
+379 NIFDKGETSLLM

-406 LKDDDVKFIRVESS
+406 LKNDEVKFIRVENS

-451 VLDNLLTV
+451 VLDNLLSV

-471 YSQVQFIK
+471 YSQVQYIK
-479 NNLSKGN
+479 NNLSKSN
-486 LSRLIETNPKFDRS
+486 LSRLIETNPKFDRN
-500 EMILKHTQSPK
+500 EMILKHTESTK

-523 VDLKDDLSRFQIIVK
+523 VDLKDDLSRFQVIVK

-604 KWFSEAIITR
+604 KWFSEAIISR